1 MCGISGIFSLDGSPI
16 RSLEKRLEV
25 MTQNLHHRGPDQSG
39 IYFSQKKNFG
49 LSNNRLSIVSPKE
62 DVVLPFTKDKKN
74 YLSFNGEIYNYKDIR
89 DFLKKNSINFQT
101 GTDTEVLYEFLNKFN
116 NEKLD
121 KLNGMWSFAYYN
133 EEKHELLLSRDLLG
147 ERHLFYIIEEN
158 ELIFSS
164 EPKPIIMASLKK
176 HKLDFDSII
185 TSWKFNSCAP
195 GKTLV
200 KNLNRLKPGNNLIF
214 KNKNIYFK
222 KFQKLKPEKWLDF
235 FNKKP
240 SISKIDEEFEKLLH
254 NEVNLRLPKEVIFS
268 TPLSGGI
275 DSTILVNVIKKTIK
289 NLKTFYAISNKG
301 QEELKDKDRNEMTE
315 VSFSKYL
322 SNKLKTEH
330 ETVKINDNFS
340 GNELKEASKNCFD
353 GCVDFGVVNY
363 SMVSKYVNKKNGK
376 VIMFAEGP
384 DELLGGYHADID
396 SNKIDNIF
404 FKRKY
409 LSFFLKNKLVKKLVI
424 KLLKLKKNI
433 EFEFSYDP
441 FYTRVNH
448 LVCPNK
454 FLDTIVERLD
464 LNKLYDYGTI
474 DQDYKDI
481 FLQLDNSQKRA
492 LIYATKTLPDMF
504 NLRTDKGFMKYSVE
518 VRLPFQA
525 ISLVEFFIAM
535 PKKYRFK
542 KDLGKYYLRKYAE
555 KNIDK
560 LVSKAPKLG
569 MGAALWQDEENKK
582 ILNMEETIRKT
593 NFFSFFPFKKNVKQV
608 LLSKKT
614 HPSNLWTTY
623 ALINTFNELNKINE
637 QKLF

>member
-1 MCGISGIFSLDGSPI
+1 MCGISGIISLDGSPI
-16 RSLEKRLEV
+16 KFIEKRLEL
-25 MTQNLHHRGPDQSG
+25 MTSSLHHRGPDQSG
-39 IYFSQKKNFG
+39 TYYSRKKNFG
-49 LSNNRLSIVSPKE
+49 LSNNRLSIVAPKE
-62 DVVLPFTKDKKN
+62 NIVLPFTKDKKS
-74 YLSFNGEIYNYKDIR
+74 YLSFNGEIYNYKEIR
-89 DFLKKNSINFQT
+89 DILKKKSIIFHS
-101 GTDTEVLYEFLNKFN
+101 GTDTEVLYEFLNQFCG
-116 NEKLD
+116 EKLN

-147 ERHLFYIIEEN
+147 ERHLFYTIEEN

-164 EPKPIIMASLKK
+164 EAKPVIIASLKK
-176 HKLDFDSII
+176 HELDFESII

-222 KFQKLKPEKWLDF
+222 KFQKLRLNKWLDF
-235 FNKKP
+235 FDKKP
-240 SISKIDEEFEKLLH
+240 SLSKIDEEFEKLLH
-254 NEVNLRLPKEVIFS
+254 NEINLRLPDEVVFT

-275 DSTILVNVIKKTIK
+275 DSTILVSAIKKTIK
-289 NLKTFYAISNKG
+289 NLKTFYAISNNG
-301 QEELKDKDRNEMTE
+301 QEQLKNKYRNEMTE

-322 SNKLKTEH
+322 SKKLKTDH
-330 ETVKINDNFS
+330 ETVKINNNFS
-340 GNELKEASKNCFD
+340 ANELKEASKNCFD

-363 SMVSKYVNKKNGK
+363 SMVSKYVHNKNIK

-404 FKRKY
+404 YKRKY
-409 LSFFLKNKLVKKLVI
+409 LLFFLKSKFVRKLVI

-433 EFEFSYDP
+433 EFEFNYDP
-441 FYTRVNH
+441 FYSRVNH
-448 LVCPNK
+448 LVCSNQFLDRIMENLNLNK
-454 FLDTIVERLD
+454 FY
-464 LNKLYDYGTI
+464 NYGVV
-474 DQDYKDI
+474 DEDYKDI
-481 FLQLDNSQKRA
+481 SVKLDNSQKRA

-518 VRLPFQA
+518 ARLPFQA

-535 PKKYRFK
+535 PSKYRFK
-542 KDLGKYYLRKYAE
+542 KDIGKYYLRKYVD

-569 MGAALWQDEENKK
+569 MGTALWEDEENKK
-582 ILNMEETIRKT
+582 NLNMEETIRQT
-593 NFFSFFPFKKNVKQV
+593 NFFSFFPFKKNVKEV
-608 LLSKKT
+608 LLNKDT
-614 HPSNLWTTY
+614 HPSNLWTAY
-623 ALINTFNELNKINE
+623 ALINTFYELKKINE
-637 QKLF
+637 KKPY

>member
-1 MCGISGIFSLDGSPI
+1 MCGISGIISLDGSPI
-16 RSLEKRLEV
+16 RSLEKRLEL

-235 FNKKP
+235 FKKKP

-289 NLKTFYAISNKG
+289 NLKTFYAISSKG

-330 ETVKINDNFS
+330 DTVKINNNFS
-340 GNELKEASKNCFD
+340 GNKLKEASKNCFD

-363 SMVSKYVNKKNGK
+363 SMVSEYVNKKNGK

-409 LSFFLKNKLVKKLVI
+409 LLFFLKNKLVKKLFI

-542 KDLGKYYLRKYAE
+542 KDLGKYYLRKYVE

-560 LVSKAPKLG
+560 FVSKAPKLG

-614 HPSNLWTTY
+614 HPSNLWTAY

>member
-1 MCGISGIFSLDGSPI
+1 MCGISGIISLDGSPI
-16 RSLEKRLEV
+16 RSLEKRLEL

-200 KNLNRLKPGNNLIF
+200 KDLNRLKPGNNLIF

-275 DSTILVNVIKKTIK
+275 DSTILANVVKKTIK

-409 LSFFLKNKLVKKLVI
+409 LLFFLKNKLVKKLVI
-424 KLLKLKKNI
+424 KLLKLKKI
-433 EFEFSYDP
+433 
-441 FYTRVNH
+441 
-448 LVCPNK
+448 
-454 FLDTIVERLD
+454 
-464 LNKLYDYGTI
+464 LNL
-474 DQDYKDI
+474 
-481 FLQLDNSQKRA
+481 
-492 LIYATKTLPDMF
+492 
-504 NLRTDKGFMKYSVE
+504 
-518 VRLPFQA
+518 
-525 ISLVEFFIAM
+525 SLVM
-535 PKKYRFK
+535 
-542 KDLGKYYLRKYAE
+542 
-555 KNIDK
+555 
-560 LVSKAPKLG
+560 
-569 MGAALWQDEENKK
+569 
-582 ILNMEETIRKT
+582 ILST
-593 NFFSFFPFKKNVKQV
+593 QG
-608 LLSKKT
+608 
-614 HPSNLWTTY
+614 
-623 ALINTFNELNKINE
+623 LIT
-637 QKLF
+637 

>member
-1 MCGISGIFSLDGSPI
+1 M
-16 RSLEKRLEV
+16 
-25 MTQNLHHRGPDQSG
+25 
-39 IYFSQKKNFG
+39 
-49 LSNNRLSIVSPKE
+49 
-62 DVVLPFTKDKKN
+62 
-74 YLSFNGEIYNYKDIR
+74 
-89 DFLKKNSINFQT
+89 
-101 GTDTEVLYEFLNKFN
+101 
-116 NEKLD
+116 
-121 KLNGMWSFAYYN
+121 
-133 EEKHELLLSRDLLG
+133 
-147 ERHLFYIIEEN
+147 
-158 ELIFSS
+158 
-164 EPKPIIMASLKK
+164 
-176 HKLDFDSII
+176 
-185 TSWKFNSCAP
+185 
-195 GKTLV
+195 
-200 KNLNRLKPGNNLIF
+200 
-214 KNKNIYFK
+214 
-222 KFQKLKPEKWLDF
+222 
-235 FNKKP
+235 
-240 SISKIDEEFEKLLH
+240 
-254 NEVNLRLPKEVIFS
+254 PKEVIFS

-301 QEELKDKDRNEMTE
+301 QEELKDKDRSEMTE

-330 ETVKINDNFS
+330 ETVKINNNFS

-409 LSFFLKNKLVKKLVI
+409 LLFFLKNKLVKKLVI

-464 LNKLYDYGTI
+464 LNKLYDYGII

-542 KDLGKYYLRKYAE
+542 KDLGKYYLRKYVK

-560 LVSKAPKLG
+560 LVSKAPKHG
-569 MGAALWQDEENKK
+569 MGTAIWQGEENKK
-582 ILNMEETIRKT
+582 ILNIEETIRGT

-608 LLSKKT
+608 LLNKKT
-614 HPSNLWTTY
+614 HPSNLWTAY